1 MDGAGAKLEEF
12 IQWSTHPDALTR
24 IGNVEDFLSMLDEV
38 EDELTA
44 PDQSAIVD
52 PLLAQRGDRLEQGL
66 HRQECLGPRCD
77 GPSVISHEG
86 RLSEESSFLKWH

>member
-1 MDGAGAKLEEF
+1 MIDGAGSKLEEF

-24 IGNVEDFLSMLDEV
+24 IGNVEDFLAMLDEV

-52 PLLAQRGDRLEQGL
+52 PLQAKRGDRIDQNYIVKSVLGQGATAKL
-66 HRQECLGPRCD
+66 CWSQKAKK
-77 GPSVISHEG
+77 
-86 RLSEESSFLKWH
+86 SSF

>member
-1 MDGAGAKLEEF
+1 MDGAGSKLEEF

-24 IGNVEDFLSMLDEV
+24 IGNVEDFLTMLDEV

-52 PLLAQRGDRLEQGL
+52 PLLAKRGDRIVIVFGAPVGQAGRINSLRL
-66 HRQECLGPRCD
+66 HTIEM
-77 GPSVISHEG
+77 
-86 RLSEESSFLKWH
+86 